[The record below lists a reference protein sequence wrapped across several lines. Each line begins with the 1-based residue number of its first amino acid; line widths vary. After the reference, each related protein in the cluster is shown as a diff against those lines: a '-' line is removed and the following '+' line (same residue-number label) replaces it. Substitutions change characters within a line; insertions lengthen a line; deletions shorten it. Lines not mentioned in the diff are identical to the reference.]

1 MADLLNYN
9 ATQLLVFVLVLVR
22 VSSII
27 ATAPV
32 LGSNSMPV
40 QVRVVLAL
48 VLALIIQPFTPTL
61 TVYPDRPSEYLLLIA
76 GELLIGL
83 VLGMI
88 GQMLFAAVEFAG
100 TVVGFQMGLSMAY
113 IFDPQSQEQV
123 SLVGQF
129 KRIFAALIFVA
140 MDGHVIVVQTIVRS
154 YELLPPGGASFSG
167 PLTQEMIRLS
177 SGVFTLGFQLGAP
190 LITALFLANLTMALL
205 ARSVPQIQIF
215 IVGFPL
221 TLLLGFVMLM
231 FGVPFFAQALH
242 RMFEMYDDQL
252 LNMLRILALPGTP

>member
-1 MADLLNYN
+1 MADLLNYD
-9 ATQLLVFVLVLVR
+9 ATQLLVFILVLVR
-22 VSSII
+22 ISGII

-32 LGSNSMPV
+32 LGSNSMPM

-48 VLALIIQPFTPTL
+48 VLALIIQPFTPAL
-61 TVYPDRPSEYLLLIA
+61 TVSPDQPSEYLLLIA

-88 GQMLFAAVEFAG
+88 GQILFAAVEFAG
-100 TVVGFQMGLSMAY
+100 TVAGFQMGLSMAN

-123 SLVGQF
+123 SLIGQF
-129 KRIFAALIFVA
+129 ERIFATLIFIA
-140 MDGHVIVVQTIVRS
+140 MDGHLVVVQAIVRS
-154 YELLPPGGASFSG
+154 YELLPPGGASFSD
-167 PLTQEMIRLS
+167 PLTAEIIRLS

-205 ARSVPQIQIF
+205 SRSVPQIQIF

-221 TLLLGFVMLM
+221 TLLLGFMLLM

-252 LNMLRILALPGTP
+252 LNILRTLALPGTP

>member
-1 MADLLNYN
+1 M
-9 ATQLLVFVLVLVR
+9 
-22 VSSII
+22 
-27 ATAPV
+27 
-32 LGSNSMPV
+32 G
-40 QVRVVLAL
+40 
-48 VLALIIQPFTPTL
+48 
-61 TVYPDRPSEYLLLIA
+61 
-76 GELLIGL
+76 GEN
-83 VLGMI
+83 
-88 GQMLFAAVEFAG
+88 
-100 TVVGFQMGLSMAY
+100 
-113 IFDPQSQEQV
+113 
-123 SLVGQF
+123 F

-154 YELLPPGGASFSG
+154 YELLPPGGASFSD